1 MGEGP
6 GSPGWVR
13 AGVTEIPFRL
23 TFQLFNTSGSLR
35 LCLCRRRLS
44 AIRHLHLNPRPAGG
58 QHKSV
63 GMSVHQQKK
72 VLEAPH
78 ERRGEK
84 ERPAEPGGP
93 PWPLDLPR
101 TPGSERRKKPRAR
114 PGACQTRHLATATA
128 AAAAFGRNARQIF
141 IYGKTN
147 DRLITA
153 RQKKTRTEICLDF
166 LNIFLVP

>member
-1 MGEGP
+1 MREGP

-23 TFQLFNTSGSLR
+23 TFQLLNTSGCS

-44 AIRHLHLNPRPAGG
+44 AIRHLHSNPRPAGG
-58 QHKSV
+58 QHKSA

-84 ERPAEPGGP
+84 ERPAEPGDHPGRSTS
-93 PWPLDLPR
+93 PR
-101 TPGSERRKKPRAR
+101 PRARNAAKKPRAR
-114 PGACQTRHLATATA
+114 PGACQTRHLATT
-128 AAAAFGRNARQIF
+128 AAAFGRNARQIF

-147 DRLITA
+147 DRLITV

-166 LNIFLVP
+166 LNFIFLVP